1 MGVQFLGLKI
11 CYAELLKENQNK
23 IFWTV
28 GQFEFEYLEGSNVMN
43 KLNLSSY
50 YPQGSRHEPG
60 DLEILISCK
69 QEFDWLNVKTFFCH
83 HRN

>member
-50 YPQGSRHEPG
+50 YP
-60 DLEILISCK
+60 
-69 QEFDWLNVKTFFCH
+69 
-83 HRN
+83 